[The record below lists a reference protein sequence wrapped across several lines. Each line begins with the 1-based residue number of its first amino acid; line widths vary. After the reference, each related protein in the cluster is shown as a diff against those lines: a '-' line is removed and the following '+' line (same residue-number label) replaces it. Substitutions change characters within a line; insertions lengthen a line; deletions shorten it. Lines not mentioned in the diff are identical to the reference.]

1 MASATSDSPELI
13 ERRVTELLQPLFTD
27 LFAVSYQPSFPR
39 PDGSL
44 VSIFQVVFAVG
55 PGEDAATRATVHE
68 RFQQLLRLLT
78 ALPEAQQSEVA
89 LRARRHVPPR
99 SRPDHPHMFI
109 ESAWHG
115 SELPAMRSDD
125 FSSWHSHC
133 YFYVN
138 RFDRDDSLN
147 IDTRNA

>member
-1 MASATSDSPELI
+1 M
-13 ERRVTELLQPLFTD
+13 LQPFFTD
-27 LFAVSYQPSFPR
+27 LFAVSYHPAFPR
-39 PDGSL
+39 PDRST

-68 RFQQLLRLLT
+68 RFQQLLRLLSP
-78 ALPEAQQSEVA
+78 LPEVQQSEIA

-115 SELPAMRSDD
+115 SELSVMRSDD

-133 YFYVN
+133 SFYFN
-138 RFDRDDSLN
+138 RFDRNDPLN
-147 IDTRNA
+147 IDTHNG

>member
-1 MASATSDSPELI
+1 MASATSESPELV
-13 ERRVTELLQPLFTD
+13 ELRVTELLRPLFPD
-27 LFAVSYQPSFPR
+27 LFAVSYLPSFPR

-55 PGEDAATRATVHE
+55 PGEDAVTRTAVHD
-68 RFQQLLRLLT
+68 RFQQLLRLLSP
-78 ALPEAQQSEVA
+78 LPEAQRSEVA

-109 ESAWHG
+109 EGAWHG
-115 SELPAMRSDD
+115 SELSAMRRDD

-133 YFYVN
+133 YLYVN
-138 RFDRDDSLN
+138 RFDRDDVLN